1 MMLDTLEKPFLTAS
15 DRPARRLHT
24 SLLDQAPD
32 PQPWVMEAILSVTH
46 HYRSKRAFR
55 ISCGEILALVA
66 LETGI
71 PVSHMRKPTKRAY
84 ICRARNV
91 ACYLMY
97 EYSLASL
104 KVIGRTV
111 SRDHTTISASHS
123 RVRDDRAEFEP
134 LVSHLETILDRR
146 RAETCRARGDLA

>member
-1 MMLDTLEKPFLTAS
+1 MMLDTLEKPTLTAA
-15 DRPARRLHT
+15 DRPARRLRA
-24 SLLDQAPD
+24 SLLDRAPD
-32 PQPWVMEAILSVTH
+32 PQPWAIESILSVTH
-46 HYRSKRAFR
+46 HFRSKRAFR

-71 PVSHMRKPTKRAY
+71 PVSHMRKHTKLANVS
-84 ICRARNV
+84 RARLV

-97 EYSLASL
+97 EYSRASL

-146 RAETCRARGDLA
+146 RAETCRKGSFNG

>member
-1 MMLDTLEKPFLTAS
+1 MMLDTLETPTLTAS
-15 DRPARRLHT
+15 DRPTRRLRT
-24 SLLDQAPD
+24 SLLDRAPD
-32 PQPWVMEAILSVTH
+32 PQSWVLDSILSVTH
-46 HYRSKRAFR
+46 HFRSKRAFR

-71 PVSHMRKPTKRAY
+71 PVSHMRKHTKLAQVS
-84 ICRARNV
+84 RARLV

>member
-1 MMLDTLEKPFLTAS
+1 MMLDTLENPSRTAPDQS
-15 DRPARRLHT
+15 TARLRA
-24 SLLDQAPD
+24 SLLDRAPET
-32 PQPWVMEAILSVTH
+32 QPWVMDAILSATH

-55 ISCGEILALVA
+55 ISCAEILALVA

-71 PVSHMRKPTKRAY
+71 PISHMRKHTKLAQVS
-84 ICRARNV
+84 RARLV

-111 SRDHTTISASHS
+111 SRDPASIINGHT

-134 LVSHLETILDRR
+134 LVSQLETILDRR
-146 RAETCRARGDLA
+146 RAETCRKGSFNG

>member
-1 MMLDTLEKPFLTAS
+1 MMLDTLEKPTLTAA
-15 DRPARRLHT
+15 DRPARRLRA
-24 SLLDQAPD
+24 SLLDRAPD
-32 PQPWVMEAILSVTH
+32 PQPWAIESILSVTH
-46 HYRSKRAFR
+46 HFRSKRAFR

-71 PVSHMRKPTKRAY
+71 PVSHMRKHTKLANVS
-84 ICRARNV
+84 RARLV

-146 RAETCRARGDLA
+146 RGETCRKGSFNG

>member
-1 MMLDTLEKPFLTAS
+1 MMLDTLEKPTLTAS
-15 DRPARRLHT
+15 DRPARRLRA
-24 SLLDQAPD
+24 SLLDRAPD
-32 PQPWVMEAILSVTH
+32 PQPWAIESILSVTH
-46 HYRSKRAFR
+46 HFRSKRAFR

-71 PVSHMRKPTKRAY
+71 PVSHMRKHTKLANVS
-84 ICRARNV
+84 RARLV

-111 SRDHTTISASHS
+111 SRDPASIINGHT

-146 RAETCRARGDLA
+146 RAETCRKGPFNG